1 MCPTLFQRE
10 DTRKVQDNVR
20 TLFDAMTP
28 DFRQHLMRS
37 FMWTEQNLEKNLSRD
52 TSLEGDDLKNAYS
65 YLESL
70 LARIEGC
77 AAEKSTGEFPSYNQ
91 WVKSEFEKYESE
103 HEEDHEDIERLMDEG
118 GVVAPGKT
126 SPAVTMEND
135 SLSHYNHL
143 KNEYDKKEVRST
155 EAMKLMK
162 SPQYAELLK
171 KADEMNRMIAKDCKA
186 NHTGSR

>member
-1 MCPTLFQRE
+1 MCPTLFQRD
-10 DTRKVQDNVR
+10 DTKKIQNNVR

-28 DFRQHLMRS
+28 EFRQHLMRS

-52 TSLEGDDLKNAYS
+52 TSLEGDELINAFS

-70 LARIEGC
+70 LARIEGY
-77 AAEKSTGEFPSYNQ
+77 AAEKSTKAFPSYDD
-91 WVKSEFEKYESE
+91 WVKYEFQKYESE
-103 HEEDHEDIERLMDEG
+103 HAEDDEDIERLMGEG

-126 SPAVTMEND
+126 SPAETMEND

-143 KNEYDKKEVRST
+143 KSEHDKIKARSD
-155 EAMKLMK
+155 EAEKLMK

-171 KADEMNRMIAKDCKA
+171 QVDEMNRMIANGMKA